1 MPNIRASKSSL
12 ALHGSLPSSLLKLG
26 SSLLTVGGAVG
37 SGQGGGGGW
46 LVPMLHGV
54 KHGYDALDD
63 PSSLMTHLAHVSGR
77 GDVWVAPFGDVLQ
90 YKRCTLPQPGPL
102 VTLQQ
107 QQQLR
112 SQRQCQRETDRE
124 WSRFERQRERES
136 WTRPDAPAGATRVT
150 QAAGDSDAAQRAHQG
165 RRLPAAPHHTRGLSL
180 RGRLRAARAERNTL
194 HSPRSR

>member
-12 ALHGSLPSSLLKLG
+12 ALHGSLPSSFLKLG

-112 SQRQCQRETDRE
+112 SQRQCQRDRQRVE
-124 WSRFERQRERES
+124 PLRAAEREREL
-136 WTRPDAPAGATRVT
+136 DAP
-150 QAAGDSDAAQRAHQG
+150 
-165 RRLPAAPHHTRGLSL
+165 
-180 RGRLRAARAERNTL
+180 
-194 HSPRSR
+194 

>member
-1 MPNIRASKSSL
+1 
-12 ALHGSLPSSLLKLG
+12 
-26 SSLLTVGGAVG
+26 
-37 SGQGGGGGW
+37 
-46 LVPMLHGV
+46 MLHGV

-112 SQRQCQRETDRE
+112 SQRQCQRDRQRVE
-124 WSRFERQRERES
+124 PLRAAEREREL
-136 WTRPDAPAGATRVT
+136 DAP
-150 QAAGDSDAAQRAHQG
+150 
-165 RRLPAAPHHTRGLSL
+165 
-180 RGRLRAARAERNTL
+180 
-194 HSPRSR
+194 